1 MATELL
7 ELYQQ
12 LGQLVWDLF
21 QQRMI
26 ETLSTSLTDQT
37 LLIEK
42 GWTKDGILE
51 VTQSRM
57 NETKTSIAQTFLQ
70 LQAHPAAPEEPL
82 LRLLRNKLE

>member
-26 ETLSTSLTDQT
+26 ETQSTSLTDQT
-37 LLIEK
+37 LLIER

-57 NETKTSIAQTFLQ
+57 NETRTSIAQTFLQ
-70 LQAHPAAPEEPL
+70 IQAHPEAPKEPL
-82 LRLLRNKLE
+82 LWLLRNKPE